1 MDNIKKGIDIILYV
15 NGIPVGGQMGVMLN
29 QMMTPIDITNK
40 IKAEWTERM
49 DGLKVWNVQCNGMY
63 IANSNSLSLLEEA
76 FMSNSGVEVEII
88 AGDVHFIGR
97 GLITNFPLTAVFD
110 KQFKYNISILGT
122 GPLERK

>member
-15 NGIPVGGQMGVMLN
+15 NGVPVGGQMGVILN

-40 IKAEWTERM
+40 IKAEWTERI

-88 AGDVHFIGR
+88 AGDAHFIGQ

-110 KQFKYNISILGT
+110 KQFKYNVSILGT

>member
-15 NGIPVGGQMGVMLN
+15 NGVPVGGQMGVILN

-40 IKAEWTERM
+40 IKAEWTEKM

>member
-15 NGIPVGGQMGVMLN
+15 NGVPVGGQMGVILN

-40 IKAEWTERM
+40 IKAEWTERI

-88 AGDVHFIGR
+88 AGDAHFIGQ

-122 GPLERK
+122 GPLGRK

>member
-1 MDNIKKGIDIILYV
+1 MDNVKKGIDIILYV
-15 NGIPVGGQMGVMLN
+15 NGVPVGGQMGVILN

-88 AGDVHFIGR
+88 AGDVHFMGQ

>member
-15 NGIPVGGQMGVMLN
+15 NGVPVGGQMGVILN

>member
-1 MDNIKKGIDIILYV
+1 MNNIEKSIDIILFI
-15 NGIPVGGQMGVMLN
+15 NDIPVGGQMGVILN

-40 IKAEWTERM
+40 IKAEWVERIE
-49 DGLKVWNVQCNGMY
+49 GLKTWSVQCNGMY

-76 FMSNSGVEVEII
+76 FMSNFSVGVEII
-88 AGDVHFIGR
+88 AGGVHFTGQ

>member
-15 NGIPVGGQMGVMLN
+15 NGVPVGGQMGVILN
-29 QMMTPIDITNK
+29 QMMSPIDITNK
-40 IKAEWTERM
+40 INSEWTERM

-88 AGDVHFIGR
+88 ADDIHFMGR

>member
-15 NGIPVGGQMGVMLN
+15 NGVPVGGQMGVILN

-40 IKAEWTERM
+40 IKAEWTERI

-88 AGDVHFIGR
+88 AGDAHFIGQ

>member
-15 NGIPVGGQMGVMLN
+15 NGVPVGGQMGVMLN

-40 IKAEWTERM
+40 IKAEWTEKM

>member
-15 NGIPVGGQMGVMLN
+15 NGIPVGGQMGVLLN